1 MTGSIESGSVG
12 PGRGGPGPDLPDG
25 PAGRV
30 VADGGRLRIALFLA
44 GFATFSL
51 LYCVQPLLT
60 VFGRDFHVG
69 PAGASLAVSLA
80 TAFLAVSIL
89 CTAPLA
95 ARIGRKRT
103 MGASIVL
110 AACCNIL
117 AAASPNWTAL
127 LALRALEG
135 ALLGGVP
142 AVAMAHLAEEVAPE
156 RLGAAMGLYIGG
168 TAFGGMAGRVGTALV
183 ADGGGWRLGLL
194 LTGLCCLLAAVLFL
208 LLLPPARGAPR
219 APLPAADHRRSGRGP
234 GGEAWLRHLRD
245 PVLDGLFLTGFL
257 AMGAF
262 VAIYNY
268 LGFRLLRPPFLLG
281 QGQAGLVFTVY
292 LFGILASP
300 LAGRASSRLGRG
312 PVLVAGQSC
321 SLLGLGLTLLPF
333 LAATLAGLAL
343 VTVGFFVSHAV
354 ASAWVG
360 NRAAADKGHAASLY
374 LLAYYLGSS
383 AMGSVGG
390 WFWDKAQWAGVA
402 GFTGFLLGAGLLV
415 ALGLWRLAEQP
426 FSGSRAS
433 AP

>member
-1 MTGSIESGSVG
+1 MTGLGEHG
-12 PGRGGPGPDLPDG
+12 PDG
-25 PAGRV
+25 PDGRV
-30 VADGGRLRIALFLA
+30 VAAGGRLRIALFLA

-69 PAGASLAVSLA
+69 PAAASLAVSLA
-80 TAFLAVSIL
+80 TGFLAVSIL

-95 ARIGRKRT
+95 ARVGRKRT
-103 MGASIVL
+103 MGASMVL

-117 AAASPNWTAL
+117 AAASPSWAAL
-127 LALRALEG
+127 LVLRAVEG
-135 ALLGGVP
+135 VLLGGVP
-142 AVAMAHLAEEVAPE
+142 AVAMAHLSEEVAPE

-194 LTGLCCLLAAVLFL
+194 LTGLCCLLAAFLFL
-208 LLLPPARGAPR
+208 LLLPPARVAPR
-219 APLPAADHRRSGRGP
+219 RAPRPAAGRGWSGRAWS
-234 GGEAWLRHLRD
+234 GEAWLRHLRD

-268 LGFRLLRPPFLLG
+268 LGFRLLRPPFSLG

-312 PVLVAGQSC
+312 PVLVVGQSC
-321 SLLGLGLTLLPF
+321 SLLGLGLTLLPS

-360 NRAAADKGHAASLY
+360 SRAATDKGHAASLY

-390 WFWDKAQWAGVA
+390 WFWDKAHWAGVA
-402 GFTGFLLGAGLLV
+402 GFTAFLLGAGLLV
-415 ALGLWRLAEQP
+415 ALGLWRVAEQP
-426 FSGSRAS
+426 LSGSRAS